1 MPGPARS
8 GVLIYAFDLDRLS
21 VFYARLLAAA
31 VLYEDAD
38 HQLLQS
44 PDTQLIVHAIPAP
57 YRDVIQIQTP
67 PEPREEQAI
76 KPFFSV
82 ADLAEAERLAV
93 ELGGLVLGPVWPGP
107 GMKLRNVC
115 DPEGNIVQLREF
127 TA

>member
-31 VLYEDAD
+31 VLHEDAD

-57 YRDVIQIQTP
+57 YLDVIQIQTP

>member
-1 MPGPARS
+1 MPGPARP
-8 GVLIYAFDLDRLS
+8 GVLVYVKDPEAMS
-21 VFYARLLAAA
+21 SFYERTLGMKVVHA
-31 VLYEDAD
+31 DAD
-38 HQLLQS
+38 HRVLATG
-44 PDTQLIVHAIPAP
+44 DAQLIVHAIPAP